1 MVRWAVPV
9 PSSRRVGALTA
20 LDDTD
25 GPAVAL
31 GDAAVRHV
39 RLRPDGLQPALGD
52 APAGFV
58 PWARVRTV
66 VADVPATWWP
76 HPALGDTLVP
86 VIEGIFGGSSGDI
99 SETPTFP
106 VRVTTDDGAV
116 LEWRATLHYLS
127 GYRRRD
133 AALAGRLVAHL
144 VAAPEARVLLARPD
158 DLLARLGEILHKR

>member
-1 MVRWAVPV
+1 MPTSVA
-9 PSSRRVGALTA
+9 RRVGVLTA

-25 GPAVAL
+25 GPALAL
-31 GDAAVRHV
+31 GDAAARHV

-58 PWARVRTV
+58 PWGQVRAV

-76 HPALGDTLVP
+76 HPAVGDTLVP
-86 VIEGIFGGSSGDI
+86 LIEGIFGGSSGDI
-99 SETPTFP
+99 AETPTFP

-116 LEWRATLHYLS
+116 LEWRATAHYLS

-133 AALAGRLVAHL
+133 AALAARLVDHV
-144 VAAPEARVLLARPD
+144 VAVPYARVRLARPD
-158 DLLARLGEILHKR
+158 DLLSRLGEILRPR

>member
-1 MVRWAVPV
+1 MPTSVA
-9 PSSRRVGALTA
+9 RRVGVLTA

-25 GPAVAL
+25 GPALAL
-31 GDAAVRHV
+31 GDAAARHV

-58 PWARVRTV
+58 PWGQVRAV

-76 HPALGDTLVP
+76 HPAVGDTLVP
-86 VIEGIFGGSSGDI
+86 LIEGIFGGSSGEI

-116 LEWRATLHYLS
+116 VEWRATPHYLS

-133 AALAGRLVAHL
+133 AALARRLVDHL
-144 VAAPEARVLLARPD
+144 VAAPEARVQLARPD
-158 DLLARLGEILHKR
+158 DLLARLGEILRAH